1 MDDDDQLLAAWRD
14 GDRTA
19 GDTLIARWFEPVCR
33 FFRSKLGDDVEDLI
47 QRTFLDCLESR
58 DRLRSTSFRSFL
70 FAVARNRL
78 FDELRR
84 DLRKP
89 VDQLGTLSIAELR
102 TRPSERIARSETRD
116 AVVRA
121 MQTLPL
127 DMQITLELAYWE
139 DLAGSEIAATLGIS
153 EHTVRSRLSR
163 ARGLLR
169 ERVEQE
175 LEKTPELERTIA
187 ELEARGVSTKPA

>member
-1 MDDDDQLLAAWRD
+1 MADDDELLAAWRG
-14 GDRTA
+14 GDRSA
-19 GDTLIARWFEPVCR
+19 GDMLIARWFDPICR

-58 DRLRSTSFRSFL
+58 DRLRQASFRSFL

-84 DLRKP
+84 EHRQR
-89 VDQLGTLSIAELR
+89 VDQLGTISLADLR
-102 TRPSERIARSETRD
+102 TRPSDRIARSESRD
-116 AVVRA
+116 AVIRA

-127 DMQITLELAYWE
+127 DLQITLKLAYWE
-139 DLAGSEIAATLGIS
+139 ELAGTEIASALGIS

-163 ARGLLR
+163 ARGMLR
-169 ERVEQE
+169 TKIEQE
-175 LEKTPELERTIA
+175 VAAAPALAQTLAALAAWTSK
-187 ELEARGVSTKPA
+187 ST

>member
-1 MDDDDQLLAAWRD
+1 MATDDELLAAWRD
-14 GDRTA
+14 GDRGA
-19 GDTLIARWFEPVCR
+19 GDLLVGRWFDPVCR

-58 DRLRSTSFRSFL
+58 DRLQTSSFRSFL

-84 DLRKP
+84 GLRRP
-89 VDQLGTLSIAELR
+89 VDHLGTISIAELR
-102 TRPSERIARSETRD
+102 TRPSDRIARSQTRD
-116 AVVRA
+116 AVLRA

-127 DMQITLELAYWE
+127 DLQITLELAYWE
-139 DLAGSEIAATLGIS
+139 ELAGGEIATVLGIS

-163 ARGLLR
+163 ARGQLR
-169 ERVEQE
+169 ERIEAE
-175 LEKTPELERTIA
+175 LATEPELGRTLA
-187 ELEARGVSTKPA
+187 ELEARWSDKSP

>member
-1 MDDDDQLLAAWRD
+1 MRVADDDELLIAWRD
-14 GDRTA
+14 GDRGA
-19 GDTLIARWFEPVCR
+19 GDALVARWFEPVCR

-58 DRLRSTSFRSFL
+58 DRVRSTSFRSFL

-89 VDQLGTLSIAELR
+89 VDQLGTISIAELR
-102 TRPSERIARSETRD
+102 TRPSERIARSQDRD
-116 AVVRA
+116 AVIRA

-139 DLAGSEIAATLGIS
+139 DLGGSEIAAALGIS

-163 ARGLLR
+163 ARGLVR
-169 ERVEQE
+169 DE
-175 LEKTPELERTIA
+175 LD
-187 ELEARGVSTKPA
+187 VSSSTKPA